1 MIPPRLILAP
11 VDFSECSRVSL
22 AFAARL
28 AQQCG
33 AALHVLHAESPLLEA
48 AARSRAI
55 DLPTEADTELR
66 AFMASTYPAAN
77 GLALYRVVSGSPVS
91 AICEAAAA
99 HRADLIVVGPHGLS
113 RLARAVL
120 GSTTEGVLLRT
131 STDVMVVPPSWT
143 APAADVPGL
152 SGIGPVVVGV
162 RDVATARPA
171 VETGKALAGALG
183 TRVEAVRVVGEEPS
197 DAVPV
202 DSVLVK
208 FAPRRARGGTSGL
221 SGHAG
226 ALAQPAGAG
235 PHAPTGQDRA
245 RPHDAG
251 AAHLLSGADVLA
263 PMTRVLGSRFLVRP
277 VVQGPESTRRTKDT
291 GPRTDPVPRT
301 TDKGRGYTEVEAA
314 LGVPPL
320 NRLQERDDGRDP
332 GFDLLR

>member
-22 AFAARL
+22 AFAARF

-33 AALHVLHAESPLLEA
+33 ATLHVLHAESPLLEA

-66 AFMASTYPAAN
+66 AFMASTYPAAS
-77 GLALYRVVSGSPVS
+77 GLALYRVVSGSPVA
-91 AICEAAAA
+91 AICEAAA
-99 HRADLIVVGPHGLS
+99 HRADLIVMGPHGLS

-131 STDVMVVPPSWT
+131 SIDVMVVPPSWT

-162 RDVATARPA
+162 RDVATASPA
-171 VETGKALAGALG
+171 VETGKALAGVLG
-183 TRVEAVRVVGEEPS
+183 THVEAVRVVGEGPS

-208 FAPRRARGGTSGL
+208 SLQGEP
-221 SGHAG
+221 
-226 ALAQPAGAG
+226 
-235 PHAPTGQDRA
+235 
-245 RPHDAG
+245 G
-251 AAHLLSGADVLA
+251 AALLDYLATPEHSRSLLVLDRTHRRGKTGLGRTTRALLTYCQA
-263 PMTRVLGSRFLVRP
+263 PMFWRP
-277 VVQGPESTRRTKDT
+277 
-291 GPRTDPVPRT
+291 
-301 TDKGRGYTEVEAA
+301 
-314 LGVPPL
+314 
-320 NRLQERDDGRDP
+320 
-332 GFDLLR
+332 

>member
-55 DLPTEADTELR
+55 DLATQADTELR
-66 AFMASTYPAAN
+66 AFMASTYPAAS

-99 HRADLIVVGPHGLS
+99 HRADLIVMGPHGLS

-183 TRVEAVRVVGEEPS
+183 THVEAVRVVGEGPS

-208 FAPRRARGGTSGL
+208 SLQGEP
-221 SGHAG
+221 
-226 ALAQPAGAG
+226 
-235 PHAPTGQDRA
+235 
-245 RPHDAG
+245 G
-251 AAHLLSGADVLA
+251 AALLDYLATPEHSRSLLVLDRTHRRGKTGLGRTTRALLTYCQA
-263 PMTRVLGSRFLVRP
+263 PMFWRP
-277 VVQGPESTRRTKDT
+277 
-291 GPRTDPVPRT
+291 
-301 TDKGRGYTEVEAA
+301 
-314 LGVPPL
+314 
-320 NRLQERDDGRDP
+320 
-332 GFDLLR
+332 